1 MQVYSE
7 SRRPSERTEQ
17 FLRDYVSK
25 YHRLSGERL
34 PSPRQIA
41 SELQVSEGTVRAVIR
56 KWLDEGKLRS
66 RQGSGIFISDAPQ
79 SERVLRIGSNVQN
92 QKRLPHEYQWG
103 DLIHVNVLEAILELG
118 PGKSFASLYS
128 ASEDV
133 SALSSEMVAKRCLHL
148 DGIILYILDPHSKA
162 IAEFCREHK
171 KPFVSLNPMEDDS
184 VSNFVGLGHFT
195 SFYRISRALRDSG
208 RRRFAV
214 LISPDLER
222 SAAIR
227 QRLSGFMNGIGSAMG
242 DSVDVRIITCP
253 GFKETDGY
261 HAVRKLWLEGTMQPD
276 AILAAGDYLAIGAM
290 QALRELNISVPQQTA
305 VIAGAGF
312 HPRLEEYQLTTLLHP
327 LQEFGH
333 HLVGALVE
341 MMEKEILETPAR
353 ILPIGIRTGKT
364 TTAQESQLL
373 ETMFAGQ

>member
-1 MQVYSE
+1 MQVYTE

-25 YHRLSGERL
+25 YHRVSGERL

-56 KWLDEGKLRS
+56 KWLNEGRLRS
-66 RQGSGIFISDAPQ
+66 RQGSGIFICETPQ
-79 SERVLRIGSNVQN
+79 SERVLRIGSNVRN
-92 QKRLPHEYQWG
+92 QKCSSDRAHWT
-103 DLIHVNVLEAILELG
+103 DVIHLNVLEAILELG

-133 SALSSEMVAKRCLHL
+133 DTLSSATVANRCRHL
-148 DGIILYILDPHSKA
+148 DGIILHLSDPHCHA
-162 IAEFCREHK
+162 IAEFCREHR
-171 KPFVSLNPMEDDS
+171 KPFVSLNPLDDDT

-214 LISPDLER
+214 LINPALER

-253 GFKETDGY
+253 GFSETDGY
-261 HAVRKLWLEGTMQPD
+261 DAVRKLCLEGNMQPD
-276 AILAAGDYLAIGAM
+276 AILAAGDHLALGAL
-290 QALRELNISVPQQTA
+290 QALKELNVPVPQQTS

-312 HPRLEEYQLTTLLHP
+312 HPLLEEHQLTTLLHP
-327 LQEFGH
+327 LQGFGH
-333 HLVGALVE
+333 QLVGALVE
-341 MMEKEILETPAR
+341 MLEKEVLETPAR

-364 TTAQESQLL
+364 TTEQESRLL
-373 ETMFAGQ
+373 ETLFAGQ